1 MLTEISEFS
10 GTLRNRTSLPDR
22 VEVLLRKLLITG
34 KIKPGERIVE
44 TRIARDL
51 GVGQP
56 TVREALKSLE
66 EQGLVIRHPNRGCVV
81 TKLSRKEI
89 DQVYRLRMEW
99 EPLAIDLALENWN
112 PSKASDLTA
121 AADHMLEAA
130 EDGDAEQY
138 YRWDLEF
145 HQTLWRMAD
154 NPYLE
159 KALLQIVLPLFSFAM
174 IRLTGS
180 DTDWVSDAKEHG
192 AIARA
197 IQSGDKE
204 IAKKVCRAGLELFWK
219 KSIALLAEEERQQG
233 VGA

>member
-10 GTLRNRTSLPDR
+10 GNLRERTSLPDR
-22 VEVLLRKLLITG
+22 VESLLRQLLITG
-34 KIKPGERIVE
+34 KLKPGERVVE

-81 TKLSRKEI
+81 TEMSRKEI

-99 EPLAIDLALENWN
+99 EPLAIDLAMERGDLQ
-112 PSKASDLTA
+112 KAQALSA
-121 AADHMLEAA
+121 AADRMREAA
-130 EDGDAEQY
+130 EAADAEQY

-159 KALLQIVLPLFSFAM
+159 KALRQIVLPLFSFATL
-174 IRLTGS
+174 RLSGS
-180 DTDWVSDAKEHG
+180 ATDWVSDAEEHG

-197 IQSGDKE
+197 IQGGDRE
-204 IAKKVCRAGLELFWK
+204 NAKRVCRAGLEMFWK
-219 KSIALLAEEERQQG
+219 KSIALLAEEERQRG
-233 VGA
+233 VSA